1 MTSRARAGCEV
12 EWGWKLRR
20 EMLRCW
26 PRVART
32 ASDVSVE
39 HDCFKDRDETVVRL
53 SLVRSILDVL
63 HSCGDISRTVKR
75 IKYALQCVYSVLLK
89 ALYNPSYV

>member
-39 HDCFKDRDETVVRL
+39 QDCFKDRDETVVGL
-53 SLVRSILDVL
+53 SVRSILDVL
-63 HSCGDISRTVKR
+63 HSTGDISRTVKQ
-75 IKYALQCVYSVLLK
+75 IKYV
-89 ALYNPSYV
+89 